1 MIQSTYAY
9 ELEVAMRLAREAG
22 EIIKAFY
29 DVPPTVRWKDPTE
42 PVTEAD
48 RAVNAYLVKQFGQV
62 FPDDGMLAEESKDD
76 LSRLEKSRV
85 WIIDPMDGTAEFIA
99 HNGEFCIMIGL
110 AVEGAPVVGVV
121 YQPIDDVLYAASLG
135 NGAFVEEFGERTPLH
150 VSDMANI
157 EEFRLV
163 VSRSHRVPITDAIIR
178 GFGLKRERSIGSVGL
193 KIGLIARG
201 QAELYIHPNA
211 GTKEWDTC
219 GPDIIVREAGG
230 LMTDCFNRTLL
241 YNQPDVVR
249 QFGLLASNDVKHD
262 EVAAQLAEI
271 LDEAGVDP
279 EFGFRTWKGLA

>member
-1 MIQSTYAY
+1 
-9 ELEVAMRLAREAG
+9 
-22 EIIKAFY
+22 
-29 DVPPTVRWKDPTE
+29 
-42 PVTEAD
+42 
-48 RAVNAYLVKQFGQV
+48 
-62 FPDDGMLAEESKDD
+62 
-76 LSRLEKSRV
+76 
-85 WIIDPMDGTAEFIA
+85 MDGTAEFIA

-110 AVEGAPVVGVV
+110 AVDGAPVVGVV
-121 YQPIDDVLYAASLG
+121 YQPIDDVLYAAALG
-135 NGAFVEEFGERTPLH
+135 AGAFVEEFGDHTPLH
-150 VSDMANI
+150 VSDVENV
-157 EEFRLV
+157 EDFRLV

-178 GFGLKRERSIGSVGL
+178 GFRLKRERSIGSVGL

-230 LMTDCFNRTLL
+230 LMTDCFNRPLL

-262 EVAAQLAEI
+262 AVAAQLAEI

-279 EFGFRTWKGLA
+279 EFGFRTWKGLS